1 MPLNVKFRFTSIA
14 VWCKKNYFNKVEQWQ
29 NLNFSL
35 HDVILNM
42 SSPEAHVVKIV
53 LIISKILAVY
63 SIKKSMLLESH

>member
-1 MPLNVKFRFTSIA
+1 MPLNVKFRLTSIA

-42 SSPEAHVVKIV
+42 SSPEAHVVKI
-53 LIISKILAVY
+53 
-63 SIKKSMLLESH
+63 